1 MYKLTCHLKF
11 KMVCSLYIIGTIKLK
26 LNHKLEELEKT
37 WNRENHVPCLML
49 KHLEEDFQE

>member
-1 MYKLTCHLKF
+1 
-11 KMVCSLYIIGTIKLK
+11 MVCSLYIIGTIKLK